1 MSLDPRTG
9 RHILPRIVAG
19 ASLVPWF
26 LKELVKS
33 CLQVALDCI
42 RPRLT
47 LSPAIVQLPLR
58 ADISDAEI
66 FLLSSLITLTPGT
79 LTLDVAGD
87 RSCLMIHCL
96 HGSDPE
102 ALVQELQDG
111 MARRVRGVFR

>member
-1 MSLDPRTG
+1 MSHAPR
-9 RHILPRIVAG
+9 ILPRIVAG